1 MGSLNKTEFTQFV
14 TQYERLVYTICFQ
27 FTRDAHTA
35 QDLTQDIFLSAWLH
49 MDACPKGYERQWLGR
64 IAANKCK
71 DHLQSAWSRRVDL
84 PGDEGMPPGLSP
96 PAEKAAL
103 EKLQAGDTA
112 AIIRTFPEPYGP
124 VLRLCLLEERSPE
137 EAALALGRPVKT
149 VYTQLSRGKKLLRAQ
164 LERRPHHD

>member
-35 QDLTQDIFLSAWLH
+35 QDLTQDTFLSAWLH

-84 PGDEGMPPGLSP
+84 PGDEGMPPGSP
-96 PAEKAAL
+96 LPQKKQL
-103 EKLQAGDTA
+103 WKSSRRGTQQ
-112 AIIRTFPEPYGP
+112 PSSEPS
-124 VLRLCLLEERSPE
+124 RSPTGRCCGC
-137 EAALALGRPVKT
+137 AYWKNALR
-149 VYTQLSRGKKLLRAQ
+149 KKQ
-164 LERRPHHD
+164 HWPWDGQ